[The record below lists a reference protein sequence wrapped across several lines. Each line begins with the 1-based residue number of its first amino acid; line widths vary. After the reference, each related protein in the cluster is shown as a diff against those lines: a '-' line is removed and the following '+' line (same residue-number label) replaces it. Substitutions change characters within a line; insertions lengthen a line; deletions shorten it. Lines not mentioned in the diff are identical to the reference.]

1 MYRGKYRSSGVS
13 GRCCASATTL
23 WSEKEAEREGERGER
38 GREREREREKGERI
52 GFLILFQFL
61 FHSVVS
67 ISYFWTRFRVNLQFN
82 RFV

>member
-23 WSEKEAEREGERGER
+23 WNEKEAEREGERGER
-38 GREREREREKGERI
+38 GREREREKGERI
-52 GFLILFQFL
+52 GFMILLQFL
-61 FHSVVS
+61 FHSIVS
-67 ISYFWTRFRVNLQFN
+67 ISYFWSFRVNLQFN